1 MLDDV
6 RLTVR
11 RHRLLPENAAVL
23 VAVSGGLDSMV
34 LLHALR
40 KLWYRCEVVHID
52 HGLRGAESDAD
63 RRFVEEHCREQDILC
78 HVRAVDVQALASQ
91 QGLSVQMAAR
101 ELRYEALKKVALATG
116 IEHIALAHHRDD
128 AIETFFLELMRG
140 GTGTIPARSGPF
152 VRPLIGVGRAAIEAY
167 AKEQGLTWR
176 EDASNA
182 DPKYLRNRVRH
193 ELLPL
198 LEDLAPGVRKVLGR
212 SIDRSRALQVVAM
225 EMIDAKLSGHRE
237 ALPLE
242 MIRQQD
248 GPLLLHRW
256 LRPIGFHPEQL
267 EKLLQ
272 AIDDERTGAVF
283 TAGSHRAMVDR
294 EAVLLSAIPA
304 DAPPE
309 HRIDTDLA
317 VPSDAP
323 FSCERCDTASL
334 DLNEGPSTAW
344 LDEASL
350 NFPLVFRPWRQGDR
364 MRPIGLGGSKLIS
377 DILIDAKVPRPE
389 KERTLVLVS
398 GDRIVWL
405 AGHRVAEGAQ
415 AKPNSASVLRV
426 ALRKA

>member
-78 HVRAVDVQALASQ
+78 HVRAVDVRALASR
-91 QGLSVQMAAR
+91 QGVSVQMAAR
-101 ELRYEALKKVALATG
+101 ELRYEALKEVASATG
-116 IEHIALAHHRDD
+116 IEHIALAHHQDD

-152 VRPLIGVGRAAIEAY
+152 VRPLIGVERAAIEAY
-167 AKEQGLTWR
+167 AMEQGLAWR

-182 DPKYLRNRVRH
+182 DPKYLRNRVRN

-256 LRPIGFHPEQL
+256 LRPMGFHPEQL
-267 EKLLQ
+267 DKLLQ

-283 TAGSHRAMVDR
+283 TAGLYRATVDR
-294 EAVLLSAIPA
+294 EAVLLSAMLF
-304 DAPPE
+304 DALPE
-309 HRIDTDLA
+309 YMIDIDLA

-323 FSCERCDTASL
+323 FSCERCDPASV

-350 NFPLVFRPWRQGDR
+350 IFPLVFRPWRQGDR

-415 AKPNSASVLRV
+415 AKPKSTSVLRV